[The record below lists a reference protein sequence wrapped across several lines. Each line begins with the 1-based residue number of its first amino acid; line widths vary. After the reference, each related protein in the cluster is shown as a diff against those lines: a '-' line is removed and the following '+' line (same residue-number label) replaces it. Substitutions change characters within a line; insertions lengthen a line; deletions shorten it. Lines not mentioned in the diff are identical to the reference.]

1 MPCPHFQITIVQRSA
16 GQSAVAGAAYQ
27 SGEKLACKYDQQIKD
42 YSRKKGVAYTE
53 VMLPP
58 NAPKE
63 YADRQTLWNAAE
75 GVEKQWN
82 AQLARRIVLALPRE
96 VPPEQYPDML
106 REFCREQFV
115 SKGMCVDFAIHDTG
129 DGNPHAHIMLTMRA
143 MGERG
148 KWLPK
153 SRKVYDLDE
162 NGERIKLK
170 SGNWKSHKENT
181 VDWNN
186 QEYAEVWRHSWEVL
200 TNRYLEQNDR
210 QERVDLRSFDRQ
222 GITGQVPT
230 VHMGPAVTQMERRGI
245 RTMIGD
251 LNRDIKNA
259 NSRMTSI
266 RNIIRGLQNWIN
278 SMKEKFSVFLDAC
291 KEPEQPELIGLIFAA
306 MEFRKDER
314 QEWSAYSRQNG
325 DVADLKKMSA
335 AITYLQQHDILTL
348 AGLEQ
353 YLSSQQEQ
361 ANALRNEVKANENRI
376 KEINTVFTSVQTCSD
391 CQSVYNQYDKIFW
404 KTKRGK
410 FAEEHPEVEAYK
422 KTRRF
427 LDAHPADEATSA
439 DALNEEIFQ
448 LQAENKRLLASM
460 DSIKSDMELLRTVRR
475 YIGKVLPPQPVTEK
489 QTPQA
494 PKQEAT
500 ASKQPAKPAPQK
512 QSSPAKKAPEKAQQ
526 KSSTPAKTT
535 PQKSTTNTAKKQKS
549 APAKTT
555 STQAQAKQSTPAK
568 ASQKKA
574 APKPSVSSKPEQKTP
589 TAKQPAPAKST
600 PAKTTPS
607 KPAPSKTVDT
617 TPATPPQP
625 TPAEEPRKR
634 PSVLKKLS
642 EKQELVDQT
651 KAENQNVRR
660 HSNDL
665 DL

>member
-27 SGEKLACKYDQQIKD
+27 SGEKLVCKYDQQTKD
-42 YSRKKGVAYTE
+42 YSRKKGVVYTE

-63 YADRQTLWNAAE
+63 YANRQTLWNAAE

-115 SKGMCVDFAIHDTG
+115 SKGMCVDFAIHDTD

-143 MGERG
+143 MDERG

-170 SGNWKSHKENT
+170 SGNWKSHKEST

-210 QERVDLRSFDRQ
+210 QERVDLRSFERQ
-222 GITGQVPT
+222 GITDQVPT

-245 RTMIGD
+245 RTMVGD

-361 ANALRNEVKANENRI
+361 ANALRNEVKANETRI

-391 CQSVYNQYDKIFW
+391 CQTVYDKYDKIFW

-422 KTRRF
+422 KARRF
-427 LDAHPADEATSA
+427 LDAHPADEAAST
-439 DALNEEIFQ
+439 DALNEEIAQ
-448 LQAENKRLLASM
+448 LQTSNQRLLASM
-460 DSIKSDMELLRTVRR
+460 DGIKSDMELLRTIRR
-475 YIGKVLPPQPVTEK
+475 YIGKVLPTQPVASQPVAETKK
-489 QTPQA
+489 QQA
-494 PKQEAT
+494 PKQEVAPP
-500 ASKQPAKPAPQK
+500 KQPA
-512 QSSPAKKAPEKAQQ
+512 PAKKAPEKA
-526 KSSTPAKTT
+526 
-535 PQKSTTNTAKKQKS
+535 PQKPSAPTKTSSQKFSASTAKKQKS
-549 APAKTT
+549 SPAKTT
-555 STQAQAKQSTPAK
+555 STQTQAKQSTTAK

-574 APKPSVSSKPEQKTP
+574 APKPSVSSKPAQEAP
-589 TAKQPAPAKST
+589 TTKQPAPAKST
-600 PAKTTPS
+600 SS
-607 KPAPSKTVDT
+607 KPAPSKVVDT
-617 TPATPPQP
+617 APATAPQP

-634 PSVLKKLS
+634 ASVLKKLS
-642 EKQELVDQT
+642 EKQEQVEQT
-651 KAENQNVRR
+651 KAQNQNVRR